1 MKSPPMANE
10 GLCGGAP
17 PAPHP
22 PASPLSSAALPAPS
36 SCPCWALCRGALP
49 LMGALRRSLLSL
61 PPLLQVSDVPC
72 TADLPR
78 PQLK

>member
-1 MKSPPMANE
+1 MKSPPPMANE

-17 PAPHP
+17 PPPPPTPQPHLS
-22 PASPLSSAALPAPS
+22 PAQLYLLPALVLAGPS
-36 SCPCWALCRGALP
+36 AGVLSLP
-49 LMGALRRSLLSL
+49 WGLSLLSL